1 MNKKLI
7 KHPVLTE
14 KAARAEGNGV
24 YTLKVAP
31 TATKISVFHEL
42 AVIFEDTSNIKNIN
56 MANVRSKKR
65 AIRGGKTMTKR
76 AAYKKAIITLKDPS
90 KPLDLTKIAG

>member
-1 MNKKLI
+1 MNKNLI

-14 KAARAEGNGV
+14 KAARAEADGV
-24 YTLKVAP
+24 YTVKVAP
-31 TATKISVFHEL
+31 TATKISVFHEI
-42 AVIFEDTSNIKNIN
+42 ARIFEDTSNIKNIN
-56 MANVRSKKR
+56 IANVRAKKR
-65 AIRGGKTMTKR
+65 ALRGGKTMTKR

>member
-1 MNKKLI
+1 MKKII

-31 TATKISVFHEL
+31 NSTKISVMHEL
-42 AVIFEDTSNIKNIN
+42 ASIYEDTSNIKHINI
-56 MANVRSKKR
+56 MNVRSKER

-90 KPLDLTKIAG
+90 KQLDLTKIAG

>member
-1 MNKKLI
+1 MKNLI

-24 YTLKVAP
+24 YTLKVSP
-31 TATKISVFHEL
+31 TATKVSVMHEL
-42 AVIFEDTSNIKNIN
+42 AKIYEDTSNIKHIN

-65 AIRGGKTMTKR
+65 LIRGGRTMTKR

-90 KPLDLTKIAG
+90 KQLDLTKIAG